1 MGTIL
6 LGADLEPLLWSIKYH
21 PTSWN
26 DFVGQDSAI
35 NHLKNLSET
44 SILPNMI
51 FYGPAGTGKTSAAEV
66 FSREILGSSFNA
78 NYKALNIRDMWDFSL
93 TDAKRSVQDIAKL
106 DRSKRSEFDEYM
118 SVVYRE
124 AQSTLKLK
132 GNTSPPNRSQLLLE
146 AIRFFA
152 STRAVAEEKLKILVL
167 DEADALSNS
176 MQQALRRTME
186 LYSDAC
192 RFILITPSLAGWS
205 PAIISRCNVVN
216 FPTPDDDI
224 IAEYVLNVAKKE
236 SVKIDSGAA
245 KAIAREC
252 SGDLRRALNLL
263 QIVSTASDHVT
274 EDTVYAYSET
284 PLVKDV
290 REIVTLALEG
300 SFEPARKKMRNL
312 LALDGYSAQEVL
324 LEIERDLVKRPFDHN
339 VLSKVLGKVAEID
352 HRVIQGKNSFI
363 HLAALLASLKS
374 SASEFTEV
382 AQSHP

>member
-1 MGTIL
+1 
-6 LGADLEPLLWSIKYH
+6 
-21 PTSWN
+21 
-26 DFVGQDSAI
+26 
-35 NHLKNLSET
+35 
-44 SILPNMI
+44 MI
-51 FYGPAGTGKTSAAEV
+51 FYGPTGTGKTSAAEV
-66 FSREILGSSFNA
+66 FSKDILGSSFNA

-106 DRSKRSEFDEYM
+106 ERSRRSEFDEYM

-124 AQSTLKLK
+124 AQSSLKLK
-132 GNTSPPNRSQLLLE
+132 GNTSPPNRSQLLQE

-205 PAIISRCNVVN
+205 PAIISRCNVIS
-216 FPTPDDDI
+216 FPTPNDDI
-224 IAEYVLNVAKKE
+224 MAEFVLSIAKKE
-236 SVKIDSGAA
+236 GVKIETDGA

-252 SGDLRRALNLL
+252 SGNLRRALNLL
-263 QIVSTASDHVT
+263 QITATASDNVT
-274 EDTVYAYSET
+274 EDTVYNYSET

-290 REIVTLALEG
+290 REIVSLALAG

-324 LEIERDLVKRPFDHN
+324 LEIERDLVKKPFDRN
-339 VLSKVLGKVAEID
+339 VLSKVLGRVAEID

-363 HLAALLASLKS
+363 HLAALLASIRS
-374 SASEFTEV
+374 YISELTEE
-382 AQSHP
+382 AQSPP

>member
-1 MGTIL
+1 M
-6 LGADLEPLLWSIKYH
+6 GADLEPLLWSIKYR
-21 PTSWN
+21 PIRWS
-26 DFVGQDSAI
+26 DFVGQDSTI
-35 NHLKNLSET
+35 NHLKNLSES

-51 FYGPAGTGKTSAAEV
+51 FYGPTGTGKTSAAEV
-66 FSREILGSSFNA
+66 FSKEILGSSFGA
-78 NYKALNIRDMWDFSL
+78 NYKTLNIRDMWDFSL

-106 DRSKRSEFDEYM
+106 DRSRRSEFDEYM

-124 AQSTLKLK
+124 AQSSLKLK
-132 GNTSPPNRSQLLLE
+132 GNTSPPNRSQLLQE

-152 STRAVAEEKLKILVL
+152 STRTVAEEKVKILVL
-167 DEADALSNS
+167 DEADALSKS

-205 PAIISRCNVVN
+205 PAVISRCNVVN
-216 FPTPDDDI
+216 FPTPNDDI
-224 IAEYVLNVAKKE
+224 IAEFVVSIAKKE
-236 SVKIDSGAA
+236 GAIIGADGA

-263 QIVSTASDHVT
+263 QITATASDNIT
-274 EDTVYAYSET
+274 EDTVYTYSEI

-290 REIVTLALEG
+290 REVVTLALAG

-324 LEIERDLVKRPFDHN
+324 LEIERDLVKRPFDRD
-339 VLSKVLGKVAEID
+339 VLSKVLGRVAEID

-363 HLAALLASLKS
+363 HLAALLASLRS
-374 SASEFTEV
+374 YTSELTEE
-382 AQSHP
+382 AQSPP